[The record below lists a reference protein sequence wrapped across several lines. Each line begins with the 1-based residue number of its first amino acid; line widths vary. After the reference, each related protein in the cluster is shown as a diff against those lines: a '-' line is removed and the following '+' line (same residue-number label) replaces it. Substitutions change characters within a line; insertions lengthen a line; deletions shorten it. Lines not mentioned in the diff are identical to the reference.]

1 MIKVNDYEEIAFI
14 RFVTKLE
21 EAGSHQIEGLDI
33 IEEYLLANCKKWDL
47 KFFMKLFQD
56 FLLRYEN
63 QNLAIEKVFSEFC
76 YSSNSLECISPE
88 SLDKKPVL
96 NKFLQGYINILKNER
111 NYKNINLFF
120 TNMAIEAYKGNKG
133 LDYWFYRVVERY
145 GKLLS
150 ELFAKYSNNTLYYH
164 YYYDFTKWR
173 SKKSLQLRFSIEIN
187 DVKSF
192 SFEERRKRMK
202 SVYINSNRFE
212 QKIGV
217 VHDIVYNSNY
227 MTPIDYDYQYI
238 DFLHY
243 LEKKNININKSL
255 TYPILMKYV
264 DLYTAETDER
274 PQNLIK
280 FINSITRKDKVFKR
294 ILSLI
299 HRKEKG
305 REFDLE
311 RVNTIKSHGLLLF
324 PHHENLS
331 MFLKRYWEDIHYM
344 TGNIMDIYYTE
355 EDFKYNVSGYQRL
368 NKLFSFQNTDITLPA
383 LFVWEKFG
391 EQVEFISLTKLT
403 HNEIYRVIEHFK
415 INVAK
420 NLQFNICVENTRNK
434 VKDIISE
441 KEETKMEIN
450 LKNSQVMSIGDG
462 NKITY
467 SSK

>member
-1 MIKVNDYEEIAFI
+1 M
-14 RFVTKLE
+14 
-21 EAGSHQIEGLDI
+21 
-33 IEEYLLANCKKWDL
+33 
-47 KFFMKLFQD
+47 
-56 FLLRYEN
+56 
-63 QNLAIEKVFSEFC
+63 
-76 YSSNSLECISPE
+76 
-88 SLDKKPVL
+88 
-96 NKFLQGYINILKNER
+96 
-111 NYKNINLFF
+111 
-120 TNMAIEAYKGNKG
+120 
-133 LDYWFYRVVERY
+133 ERY

-173 SKKSLQLRFSIEIN
+173 SKKSLHLRFSIEIN

-420 NLQFNICVENTRNK
+420 DLQFNICVENTRNK

-441 KEETKMEIN
+441 KEETKLEIN